1 MKNMIWIVEKNL
13 PGETFQIGSLSLQE
27 KANYFKGLRKYSA
40 CNLLHQYFVDITPP
54 LWNYAVM

>member
-1 MKNMIWIVEKNL
+1 MNCRKNL

-54 LWNYAVM
+54 LWNYAVMQ